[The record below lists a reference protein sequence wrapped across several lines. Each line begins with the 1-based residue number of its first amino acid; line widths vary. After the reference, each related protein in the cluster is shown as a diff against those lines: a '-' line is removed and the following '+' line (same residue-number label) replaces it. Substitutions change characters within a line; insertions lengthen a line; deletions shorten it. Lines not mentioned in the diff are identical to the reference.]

1 MAEGSHVVQFLSSL
15 YMVGVDLEQTRNRFR
30 KGGNEVAQSILSR
43 GTLANHDITG
53 ALHFRNAQFFYF
65 I

>member
-1 MAEGSHVVQFLSSL
+1 MAEGSHVVQFLSIL

-30 KGGNEVAQSILSR
+30 KGGNEVAQSILSC
-43 GTLANHDITG
+43 GTLANHDIIG
-53 ALHFRNAQFFYF
+53 ALHFRNAQSFCF

>member
-1 MAEGSHVVQFLSSL
+1 
-15 YMVGVDLEQTRNRFR
+15 MVGVDLEQTRNRFR
-30 KGGNEVAQSILSR
+30 KGGNEVAQSILSC

-53 ALHFRNAQFFYF
+53 ALHFRNAKFFYF